1 MCLPLCNP
9 IIIFIHTFVLNWKKS
24 LGKVQESAK
33 HWIEQETKT
42 CLFINRLP
50 GWCFSAVWKFMMVSL
65 SIKPILCFKA
75 ICVTLR
81 TYFQLWEFKHC
92 GLVGRLLLEVWGGV
106 SLFYC
111 YREIYYQWQYLNYLE
126 LNYNIIYDKLCG
138 VNNAV
143 SYFML
148 LSITQRVF
156 VSTQIN
162 SSAVVLYRCF
172 KIINWI
178 LYNLIKIT
186 CRRSV

>member
-1 MCLPLCNP
+1 
-9 IIIFIHTFVLNWKKS
+9 
-24 LGKVQESAK
+24 
-33 HWIEQETKT
+33 
-42 CLFINRLP
+42 LFINRLT
-50 GWCFSAVWKFMMVSL
+50 GWFFSTVWKFMMFSL
-65 SIKPILCFKA
+65 PIKPILCFKA
-75 ICVTLR
+75 ICVTLH
-81 TYFQLWEFKHC
+81 TYFLLWEFKHC
-92 GLVGRLLLEVWGGV
+92 GLVGPLLLEVWGV

-126 LNYNIIYDKLCG
+126 LICNIIYDILCG

-148 LSITQRVF
+148 LSITQFVF
-156 VSTQIN
+156 VSRQIN
-162 SSAVVLYRCF
+162 SSAVGLYRCF